1 MVVNAQSAKTSLLN
15 LPAEAAKKAPIP
27 MLAKAK
33 GSVRSL
39 KALTQCFIFNYNVPV
54 MASSIGF
61 TDEGKKATTF
71 PFSSI
76 KYLLKFQLGALPDS
90 FSNHS

>member
-1 MVVNAQSAKTSLLN
+1 MVVNAQSAKTPPLN
-15 LPAEAAKKAPIP
+15 WPEEAAKKAPIP

-39 KALTQCFIFNYNVPV
+39 KAFTQFFIFDYKVPV

-61 TDEGKKATTF
+61 TDEEKKATTF

-76 KYLLKFQLGALPDS
+76 KYLQKFQLGVLPDS
-90 FSNHS
+90 FSNHA